1 MTIRVN
7 RSGRSAYEE
16 FATEGELEGLRNSN
30 FRFGAAGAAGA
41 AGGAGTPEQ
50 AGAAFDV
57 QPPPAPR
64 SLGPDPFS
72 PVLTEAALEE
82 AGLDVE
88 RFKFLVCDPRPGLEE
103 PEPCPICRPN
113 PFAYVPD
120 YRMMG
125 EGETFFDGK
134 DCTQCVVYSFGS
146 PVVDGG
152 VPIEKFERDGKFIK
166 EQKERAVKYA
176 LDLFNKSEFI
186 TVYTYVE
193 KPPRVDKFNILGGAA
208 VGAVAGAA
216 LGGGI
221 PGAVIGA
228 GIGGVADF
236 MIPPKV
242 PGYDLEVREENVVDS
257 LVALAT
263 TEYHV
268 PIQRKART
276 RLLVKIPVEV
286 FDRLPERLVQEPDT
300 EFETKLE
307 VTYEGNQF
315 VPTLRRISKAFN
327 VYHGESKRWAT
338 YEGGRFVT
346 ATSFAESSNNS
357 DTRERVYLN
366 LEKEADQIDSF
377 REAVKDWITRK
388 EIGMSFS
395 PLRPNRVPEKITFKF
410 KKKNN
415 NPEEIELRQVVF
427 NKPGCEDITIG
438 KNGRYKGLFRELN
451 ATIKRIDSRTLYYI
465 GSGPEIDVD
474 LTARTPT
481 PWLQVV
487 TDYTYP
493 PLEVLYGSNG
503 NTIYDQNRIDKC
515 LVKNTSVDEDFD
527 QLMSGIEDIVLGA
540 PDAFLQAFS
549 QGSAPVSCNKE
560 EDALEKAGQAFA
572 TTPERASQILNAS
585 IAEAKRK
592 LAIDD
597 PYLAIVLDEIGAA
610 AKAARSNTNQFFSE
624 DGFSEL
630 GGLNNESFGIENTP
644 KNKREIR
651 RGFRDYYRDNQ
662 KGFMA
667 RVNDRLGWCGWLAL
681 IKAAADC
688 VAKGLGEES
697 STKALAKAAFGAM
710 DDNYLGRSFLGLPP
724 EEQRRIADRIEAE
737 LGDVPAPWD
746 IGYQA
751 GNYSGGTFSLRERKL
766 ANQIADGTLQPG
778 TADYEE
784 AVAELNSTGFNALP
798 TAEQLRQAEAID
810 NGEITGFEAERIGE
824 ELAATGF
831 FEFSVIELEGE
842 KIYAIVRT
850 TDSEQDLLQRLREF
864 NKNFV
869 FDSESVGGFGLDSE
883 GEPAFNQQNPSQG
896 SGGTY
901 GEALGD
907 IQKEITDAYRRVIL
921 DTVGADSLLQ
931 TMNRIPGAPIV
942 ARLLKN
948 SPCKINSPIK
958 ANPRLDNFLSTLELD
973 ICQWD
978 ADLTLPSFSK
988 GAGIVAFLQD
998 LTTRLLLALV
1008 NAIIDTALAI
1018 FAQILKFI
1026 LDKLLSLACET
1037 LGALG
1042 ANLAGLASGNNQFL
1056 NLLRENLCPEATE
1069 EDLLESLQKLFSVLG
1084 GDNYPCLQELSNQE
1098 MANFIEDMSLML
1110 TQGQLLQLLAG
1121 EANDETIRLAL
1132 EVAATSN
1139 SPCIRDVF
1147 SDPGSIQNFFPALGT
1162 FIPDL
1167 DRLRDVIGTTPAALQ
1182 PIYPCAPEVLTRI
1195 DDLRC
1200 DLLGQKGL
1208 TKRQCREELDKLKDQ
1223 AVQDLQDLLDLLQN
1237 GPMSNFPPLNSEP
1250 GCPPNGFL
1258 PAVDPFLADANS
1270 QVTNV
1275 LFDRVEEAHLR
1286 DLMGNIN
1293 FFTGHGGVLNAVLS
1307 DTMGRPFKKHNFVI
1321 RNFGSPLAEDIGFF
1335 ETYSDNAI
1343 RAPGSTGKGTPID
1356 IYGNQLTDE
1365 ELGNFANYSRGG
1377 YPPTVGAWLAQN
1389 YRTFEPEFKTVN
1401 IPGGYDSIDEAL
1413 RELEKIEKKNRER
1426 IKARKKYLR
1435 LWIDEFNFDRRTTW
1449 PQKYQRAA
1457 DELLVGAEREIFGP
1471 DPTKETIGHKVH
1483 SPEERT
1489 FKALNGK
1496 NISVAGVLS
1505 GNKKPKNWDKDLQ
1518 RKLKDIRIEGKR
1530 FDPEEHDSFVEAFGK
1545 KSRLLQPPDTSS
1557 ADVRLKYESFPV
1569 ENNKGE
1575 NLGSPYAVSVEYDY
1589 NLFDEDGELIKDNV
1603 YNLKVVEEIRSV
1615 KGDPL
1620 KKNEIKKV
1628 GPDLPPES
1636 ILGDEYSFTS
1646 YDLKIRGADDQDV
1659 VRLLESLDISNDIPD
1674 SYQIEYL
1681 FRYFESIYRE
1691 ATDST
1696 DRRIREVSSEVGLR
1710 RYFKGPKSPD
1720 EKINVFDSINSGF
1733 LQRLSYLISTGETG
1747 KGNKGQKAPDDYDV
1761 GRKKEN
1767 QNKDRRNK
1775 IDLNQF
1781 SKAFKFGYD
1790 PYKQPKI
1797 QYMDAEKY
1805 GGLLGKRD
1813 PKNAPRPFYVQ
1824 ARQYSGWMDIAD
1836 ALVPELDGC
1845 EPSSRPIFEL
1855 SDVKE
1860 VVDNFTNTVPRDER
1874 LQGDPLCAVEAP
1886 FDRILAPEDAG
1897 RMEGAIRAI
1906 IRIYALD
1913 VFLRAAP
1920 IFTAFEIND
1929 VNYDNLLESF
1939 IAERM
1944 RQGLYED
1951 GVRRSNATDEEY
1963 YFRFIEQVVNN
1974 TVRKIDAGMLTRESE
1989 PGAADGDFNAAEEEA
2004 LNKIIQTVNGY
2015 YREFAGQPEVLS
2027 DVAIKTQDAFKRL
2040 FSTPASSKV
2049 IQIGS
2054 GSSRFSKVQA
2064 KAAKKLAFEQTLREN
2079 EADAL
2084 VLLGPYIREELEA
2097 LKSKFVSTL
2106 PALVTNVDHL
2116 FCVNNEWIR
2125 GSVFEGGPFDVQSDP
2140 RDGTTHNIQKL
2151 KTNGE
2156 LRPKLFNPNFKRSQP
2171 DTEWPFVLEKYI
2183 KIEDKSRRVKGVSK
2197 RAENLYNVVNIKDWD
2212 RYVKEK
2218 KAEGLKGDISE
2229 FWGEPTPSGETEF
2242 IENHNHTYEID
2253 FKGNGRTSVHTD
2265 ALGNTHYHEIVNGEV
2280 QRSRLNT
2287 EDNGHVHNIPVE
2299 GWKFGLRICYMPTR
2313 ASHGPFVEMNR
2324 ELITQEQIMNNKAFR
2339 VTSKSGNKRVLIP
2352 IASAELPIPD
2362 QEFTNFDPN
2371 SYDVYCLIEELV
2383 KTPEYKTLFK
2393 YIFPIPR
2400 YTSLLAVHSTMS
2412 FFDAI
2417 GNSGYPSEGGDMW
2430 EVAGGRKGKKFRKW
2444 VRGPQAFKDS
2454 RQKAKILFTSLYE
2467 SAQAIDFD
2475 AGNPTDPARGPD
2487 SIRELIKPKVNFEDG
2502 LRWWERGRLL
2512 SRPFNKD
2519 GEECE

>member
-16 FATEGELEGLRNSN
+16 FATEGELEELRNSN
-30 FRFGAAGAAGA
+30 FSFGQAGPAID
-41 AGGAGTPEQ
+41 Q
-50 AGAAFDV
+50 AGAALDV

-72 PVLTEAALEE
+72 PVLTEAALAE

-103 PEPCPICRPN
+103 PDPCPICRPN

-134 DCTQCVVYSFGS
+134 DCTQCIVYTFDS
-146 PVVDGG
+146 PAVEGG
-152 VPIEKFERDGKFIK
+152 VPIEKFERDGKFIN

-186 TVYTYVE
+186 TVYTYIE

-208 VGAVAGAA
+208 VGAVVGSA
-216 LGGGI
+216 GGI

-228 GIGGVADF
+228 GIGGVLDY

-242 PGYDLEVREENVVDS
+242 PGYDLETREENVVDS

-268 PIQRKART
+268 PIQRKSRT
-276 RLLVKIPVEV
+276 RLLIKIPVEV

-307 VTYEGNQF
+307 VTYQGNQF

-366 LEKEADQIDSF
+366 LEKEADQIDIF
-377 REAVKDWITRK
+377 RDAVKDWITRK

-410 KKKNN
+410 KKKDN

-427 NKPGCEDITIG
+427 NKPGCEDVTIG

-451 ATIKRIDSRTLYYI
+451 ASIKRIDSRTLYYI
-465 GSGPEIDVD
+465 GSGPEIDTD

-527 QLMSGIEDIVLGA
+527 QLMSGIEDTVLGA
-540 PDAFLQAFS
+540 PDAFLEAFS
-549 QGSAPVSCNKE
+549 RGDDPLSCNTE
-560 EDALEKAGQAFA
+560 GNALEKAGQAFA

-592 LAIDD
+592 VAVDD

-610 AKAARSNTNQFFSE
+610 AKAARSSTNQFFSE
-624 DGFSEL
+624 DAVDL
-630 GGLNNESFGIENTP
+630 GDGVTVSNDSGLENTP
-644 KNKREIR
+644 KNRRETR
-651 RGFRDYYRDNQ
+651 KAFRDYYRDNQ

-667 RVNDRLGWCGWLAL
+667 RVNDRIGWCGWLAL

-724 EEQRRIADRIEAE
+724 EEQQRIADRIQSE

-751 GNYSGGTFSLRERKL
+751 GNYAGGSFSLRERKL

-778 TADYEE
+778 TTEYEE

-798 TAEQLRQAEAID
+798 TAEQLKQAEAID
-810 NGEITGFEAERIGE
+810 SGEITGFEAERIGE

-831 FEFSVIELEGE
+831 FEFGVLEFEGE
-842 KIYAIVRT
+842 KIYSIVRT
-850 TDSEQDLLQRLREF
+850 TDSEQELLQRLREF
-864 NKNFV
+864 NQNFV

-883 GEPAFNQQNPSQG
+883 GELAFNQRNSSQG

-907 IQKEITDAYRRVIL
+907 VQKEITDAYRRVIL

-958 ANPRLDNFLSTLELD
+958 ANPRLDNFLNTLEFD

-978 ADLTLPSFSK
+978 VDLTLPVFST
-988 GAGIVAFLQD
+988 GPLAIGAFLQD

-1008 NAIIDTALAI
+1008 NTIIDTALAI

-1069 EDLLESLQKLFSVLG
+1069 EDLLESLKKLFSVLG

-1121 EANDETIRLAL
+1121 EANEETIRLAL

-1270 QVTNV
+1270 QITGI
-1275 LFDRVEEAHLR
+1275 LFDKVEEAHLR

-1293 FFTGHGGVLNAVLS
+1293 FATGHGGVLNAVLS
-1307 DTMGRPFKKHNFVI
+1307 DTMGRTFKKHNYVI
-1321 RNFGSPLAEDIGFF
+1321 RHFGAPLAEDLGFF
-1335 ETYSDNAI
+1335 ETYSDSAI
-1343 RAPGSTGKGTPID
+1343 REPGSTGKGKPID
-1356 IYGNQLTDE
+1356 IYGNQLTDDE
-1365 ELGNFANYSRGG
+1365 IGNFANYSRGG

-1401 IPGGYDSIDEAL
+1401 IPGGYDSVDEAL
-1413 RELEKIEKKNRER
+1413 RELEKTEKKNRER

-1435 LWIDEFNFDRRTTW
+1435 LWIDEFNFDRRKTW
-1449 PQKYQRAA
+1449 PEKYQRAA
-1457 DELLVGAEREIFGP
+1457 DDLLVGAEREIFGP
-1471 DPTKETIGHKVH
+1471 DPTKETMKHEVN
-1483 SPEERT
+1483 SPEQRA
-1489 FKALNGK
+1489 FNALNGK
-1496 NISVAGVLS
+1496 NISVAGVLT
-1505 GNKKPKNWDKDLQ
+1505 GNKVPKKWDDDLK
-1518 RKLKDIRIEGKR
+1518 RKLRDIKIEGKR
-1530 FDPEEHDSFVEAFGK
+1530 FDPEEHKSFVDAFGK
-1545 KSRLLQPPDTSS
+1545 KARLIPLPDTSS

-1569 ENNKGE
+1569 QNNKGE
-1575 NLGSPYAVSVEYDY
+1575 DLGSPYSVSVEYDY

-1603 YNLKVVEEIRSV
+1603 YNLKVVEEIRSI

-1646 YDLKIRGADDQDV
+1646 YNLKIRGTDDQDV
-1659 VRLLESLDISNDIPD
+1659 VRLLETLDASNDIPD
-1674 SYQIEYL
+1674 SYQVEYL

-1696 DRRIREVSSEVGLR
+1696 DRRIREVSSEAGLR

-1733 LQRLSYLISTGETG
+1733 LQRLSYLISTGQTG
-1747 KGNKGQKAPDDYDV
+1747 KGNKGQKAPEDYDV
-1761 GRKKEN
+1761 GRRKEN
-1767 QNKDRRNK
+1767 QNEDRRNK

-1797 QYMDAEKY
+1797 TYMDAEKY

-1813 PKNAPRPFYVQ
+1813 PKNAPKPFYVE
-1824 ARQYSGWMDIAD
+1824 ARRYDGWMDIAD
-1836 ALVPELDGC
+1836 ALIPELDGC
-1845 EPSSRPIFEL
+1845 EPSSKPIFEL

-1860 VVDNFTNTVPRDER
+1860 IVDNFTNTVPRDER
-1874 LQGDPLCAVEAP
+1874 LQGDPLCVVEAP

-1897 RMEGAIRAI
+1897 RIEGAIRAI

-1913 VFLRAAP
+1913 VFLRAVP
-1920 IFTAFEIND
+1920 VLTAFEVNS

-1963 YFRFIEQVVNN
+1963 YFRFIEQVANN
-1974 TVRKIDAGMLTRESE
+1974 TVRKIDAGLLTRESE

-2004 LNKIIQTVNGY
+2004 LNRIIKTVNGY
-2015 YREFAGQPEVLS
+2015 YRQFAGQPETLS

-2049 IQIGS
+2049 IQVGS

-2064 KAAKKLAFEQTLREN
+2064 KAAKRLAFEQTLREN

-2097 LKSKFVSTL
+2097 LKTKFVGTL

-2156 LRPKLFNPNFKRSQP
+2156 LRPKQFNPNFKRSQP

-2183 KIEDKSRRVKGVSK
+2183 KIEDKSRRVQGVSK

-2218 KAEGLKGDISE
+2218 KAEGLRGDISE

-2280 QRSRLNT
+2280 QRSRLNAQ
-2287 EDNGHVHNIPVE
+2287 DNGHVHNIPVE
-2299 GWKFGLRICYMPTR
+2299 GWKFGLRICYMPTK

-2324 ELITQEQIMNNKAFR
+2324 ELITQEQIMNNKAFS
-2339 VTSKSGNKRVLIP
+2339 VTGKEGNNRVLIP

-2475 AGNPTDPARGPD
+2475 AGNPTDPVRGPD
-2487 SIRELIKPKVNFEDG
+2487 SIRELIRPKVNFEDG

>member
-1 MTIRVN
+1 MTVRVN
-7 RSGRSAYEE
+7 RNGRSAYEE
-16 FATEGELEGLRNSN
+16 FATEGELEDLRNSN
-30 FRFGAAGAAGA
+30 FSFGQAGPAID
-41 AGGAGTPEQ
+41 Q
-50 AGAAFDV
+50 AGAALDA
-57 QPPPAPR
+57 QSPPAPR

-72 PVLTEAALEE
+72 PVLNEAALEE

-103 PEPCPICRPN
+103 PDPCPICRPN

-134 DCTQCVVYSFGS
+134 DCTQCVVYSFSS
-146 PVVDGG
+146 PAIDGG

-186 TVYTYVE
+186 TIYSYKE
-193 KPPRVDKFNILGGAA
+193 KPPKVDKFNIAGGVVAGGTA
-208 VGAVAGAA
+208 GAVV
-216 LGGGI
+216 GGI

-228 GIGGVADF
+228 TIGGVLDF

-366 LEKEADQIDSF
+366 LEKEADQIDRF

-410 KKKNN
+410 KKKDN

-427 NKPGCEDITIG
+427 NKPGCEDVTIG

-451 ATIKRIDSRTLYYI
+451 ATMKRIDSRTLYYI

-481 PWLQVV
+481 PWLQVA

-515 LVKNTSVDEDFD
+515 LVKNTSVDKDFD
-527 QLMSGIEDIVLGA
+527 QLMCEIENTVLGA

-549 QGSAPVSCNKE
+549 QGADPQSCNKE
-560 EDALEKAGQAFA
+560 EDALKKAGQAFA
-572 TTPERASQILNAS
+572 TTPERASQIFAAS
-585 IAEAKRK
+585 AAEAKRK
-592 LAIDD
+592 IAVDD

-624 DGFSEL
+624 EGFSEL
-630 GGLNNESFGIENTP
+630 GGLNNESLNIENTP
-644 KNKREIR
+644 KNRREVR
-651 RGFRDYYRDNQ
+651 KDFRDYYRDNQ

-667 RVNDRLGWCGWLAL
+667 RVNDRIGWCGWLAL

-724 EEQRRIADRIEAE
+724 EEQQRIADKIEAE

-751 GNYSGGTFSLRERKL
+751 GNYAGGTFSLRERKL

-778 TADYEE
+778 TAEYEQ
-784 AVAELNSTGFNALP
+784 AIAELDSTGFDIIAPPELVD
-798 TAEQLRQAEAID
+798 L
-810 NGEITGFEAERIGE
+810 AERLNAGDLGE
-824 ELAATGF
+824 TSFDAYSQLLLSGF
-831 FEFSVIELEGE
+831 YVTAPNANPAVDLFRVQQAGQESQQE
-842 KIYAIVRT
+842 
-850 TDSEQDLLQRLREF
+850 LLQRLRKF
-864 NKNFV
+864 NRNFV

-883 GEPAFNQQNPSQG
+883 GELAFNQGESPPG

-901 GEALGD
+901 GEALGN

-942 ARLLKN
+942 ARILKN

-958 ANPRLDNFLSTLELD
+958 ANPRLDNFLNTLEFD

-978 ADLTLPSFSK
+978 VDLTLPVFST
-988 GAGIVAFLQD
+988 GPLAIGAFLQD
-998 LTTRLLLALV
+998 LTTRLLLALT

-1037 LGALG
+1037 LGSLG

-1121 EANDETIRLAL
+1121 EANEETIRLAL

-1139 SPCIRDVF
+1139 SPCIREVF

-1223 AVQDLQDLLDLLQN
+1223 ALQDLQDLLDLLQN

-1258 PAVDPFLADANS
+1258 PATDPFLADANS

-1286 DLMGNIN
+1286 DLMGNID
-1293 FFTGHGGVLNAVLS
+1293 FFTGHGGVLNAALS
-1307 DTMGRPFKKHNFVI
+1307 DTMGRPFKKHNFMI
-1321 RNFGSPLAEDIGFF
+1321 RNFGAPLANDLGFF
-1335 ETYSDNAI
+1335 ETFSDNAI
-1343 RAPGSTGKGTPID
+1343 REPGKESRNKGPIID
-1356 IYGNQLTDE
+1356 IYGNDLNNDDVS
-1365 ELGNFANYSRGG
+1365 NISNYSRGG

-1401 IPGGYDSIDEAL
+1401 VPGGYDSIDEAL
-1413 RELEKIEKKNRER
+1413 KELEKTEKKNRER

-1435 LWIDEFNFDRRTTW
+1435 LWIDEFNFDTRNTW
-1449 PQKYQRAA
+1449 TEKYQRAA
-1457 DELLVGAEREIFGP
+1457 DDLLVGAEREIFGP
-1471 DPTKETIGHKVH
+1471 DPTKETMKHKVN
-1483 SPEERT
+1483 SPEQRT
-1489 FKALNGK
+1489 FNALNGK

-1505 GNKKPKNWDKDLQ
+1505 GNRVPKRWGDSVKKRL
-1518 RKLKDIRIEGKR
+1518 RDIKIDGKR
-1530 FDPEEHDSFVEAFGK
+1530 FDPEEHKSFVDAFGK
-1545 KSRLLQPPDTSS
+1545 KARLLQPPDTSS

-1569 ENNKGE
+1569 ENNRGDD
-1575 NLGSPYAVSVEYDY
+1575 LGSPYSVSVEYDY
-1589 NLFDEDGELIKDNV
+1589 NLFDEDGELINENI
-1603 YNLKVVEEIRSV
+1603 YNLKVVEEITNI

-1620 KKNEIKKV
+1620 SNSDIKKL

-1636 ILGDEYSFTS
+1636 IVGDEPGYSFTS
-1646 YDLKIRGADDQDV
+1646 YDLKIQGTDDQDV
-1659 VRLLESLDISNDIPD
+1659 VGLLGSLGVSSDIPD

-1681 FRYFESIYRE
+1681 FRYFENIYRE

-1696 DRRIREVSSEVGLR
+1696 DRRVREISSEAGLR

-1733 LQRLSYLISTGETG
+1733 LQRISYLVSTGETG
-1747 KGNKGQKAPDDYDV
+1747 KGNKGQKAPDDYDIGKIGAKKNDERRKQV
-1761 GRKKEN
+1761 GL
-1767 QNKDRRNK
+1767 D
-1775 IDLNQF
+1775 QF

-1790 PYKQPKI
+1790 PYKQPKVV
-1797 QYMDAEKY
+1797 YMDAEKY

-1824 ARQYSGWMDIAD
+1824 TRRYDGWMDIAE

-1845 EPSSRPIFEL
+1845 EPASKPIFEL
-1855 SDVKE
+1855 SDIKE
-1860 VVDNFTNTVPRDER
+1860 AVDNFTNQVPRDDR

-1913 VFLRAAP
+1913 VFLRAVP
-1920 IFTAFEIND
+1920 IFTAFEINGA
-1929 VNYDNLLESF
+1929 NYDNLLESF

-1944 RQGLYED
+1944 RQGLYQD

-1963 YFRFIEQVVNN
+1963 YFRFIEQTVNN
-1974 TVRKIDAGMLTRESE
+1974 TVRKIDAGLLTRESA
-1989 PGAADGDFNAAEEEA
+1989 PGAADGDFNAAEEDA

-2049 IQIGS
+2049 IQVGS
-2054 GSSRFSKVQA
+2054 GSSKFSKVQA

-2097 LKSKFVSTL
+2097 LKNKFVSTL

-2140 RDGTTHNIQKL
+2140 GDGSTHNIQKL

-2156 LRPKLFNPNFKRSQP
+2156 LRPKQNNPNFKRSQP

-2183 KIEDKSRRVKGVSK
+2183 KIEDKSRRVPGASK
-2197 RAENLYNVVNIKDWD
+2197 RAENLYNVVNIQDWD

-2229 FWGEPTPSGETEF
+2229 FWGEPTPAGETEF

-2265 ALGNTHYHEIVNGEV
+2265 ALGNTHYHEIIEGEV
-2280 QRSRLNT
+2280 QRSKLNPQ
-2287 EDNGHVHNIPVE
+2287 DNGHVHNIPVE
-2299 GWKFGLRICYMPTR
+2299 GWKFGLRICYMPTK

-2324 ELITQEQIMNNKAFR
+2324 ELMTQEQIMNNKAFS
-2339 VTSKSGNKRVLIP
+2339 VTEKDGNNRVLIP

-2362 QEFTNFDPN
+2362 QEFTNFSPS

-2383 KTPEYKTLFK
+2383 KTAEYKTLFK

-2430 EVAGGRKGKKFRKW
+2430 EVAGGRKNKKFRKW

-2467 SAQAIDFD
+2467 SSQAIDFD
-2475 AGNPTDPARGPD
+2475 TSNPTDPVSGPD
-2487 SIRELIKPKVNFEDG
+2487 SIRELIRPKVNFEDG

>member
-7 RSGRSAYEE
+7 RNGRSAYEE
-16 FATEGELEGLRNSN
+16 FATEGELEELRNSN
-30 FRFGAAGAAGA
+30 FSFGQAGPAID
-41 AGGAGTPEQ
+41 Q
-50 AGAAFDV
+50 AGAALDV
-57 QPPPAPR
+57 QPTPAPR

-88 RFKFLVCDPRPGLEE
+88 RFKFLICDPRPGLEE
-103 PEPCPICRPN
+103 PDPCPVCRPN

-134 DCTQCVVYSFGS
+134 DCTQCIVYTFDS
-146 PVVDGG
+146 PAVEGG
-152 VPIEKFERDGKFIK
+152 VPIEKFQRDGKFIK

-242 PGYDLEVREENVVDS
+242 PGYDLNVREENVVDS
-257 LVALAT
+257 LTALAT
-263 TEYHV
+263 TEFHV
-268 PIQRKART
+268 PIQRKSRT
-276 RLLVKIPVEV
+276 RLLIKIPVEV

-307 VTYEGNQF
+307 VTYQGRDFN
-315 VPTLRRISKAFN
+315 PTLKRIIKAFN

-338 YEGGRFVT
+338 FEGGRFVE
-346 ATSFAESSNNS
+346 ATTFQESSNNS
-357 DTRERVYLN
+357 DTRKRVYLD
-366 LEKEADQIDSF
+366 LEEEADEIGLF
-377 REAVKDWITRK
+377 RDAVNAWVTSPD
-388 EIGMSFS
+388 IGMSFS
-395 PLRPNRVPEKITFKF
+395 PFRPNRIPEKITFKF
-410 KKKNN
+410 KKKDN
-415 NPEEIELRQVVF
+415 NPEQIELRQVIL
-427 NKPGCEDITIG
+427 NKPGCEDIVFG
-438 KNGRYKGLFRELN
+438 KNGRYKRIFKNLENSLKG
-451 ATIKRIDSRTLYYI
+451 IDSRTLYYI

-474 LTARTPT
+474 LTARNPT

-515 LVKNTSVDEDFD
+515 FVKNTSVDKDFD
-527 QLMSGIEDIVLGA
+527 ELMSGIENVVLGA
-540 PDAFLQAFS
+540 PDLFVETFAKGAN
-549 QGSAPVSCNKE
+549 PESCNKE
-560 EDALEKAGQAFA
+560 EDAKFKASQAFA
-572 TTPERASQILNAS
+572 TGAERASEMLNATL
-585 IAEAKRK
+585 AEAKRK
-592 LAIDD
+592 IALKD
-597 PYLAIVLDEIGAA
+597 PYLDIVIDEIVYGFTVGAY
-610 AKAARSNTNQFFSE
+610 ARQETRDLVNSAP
-624 DGFSEL
+624 GFKGSKYD
-630 GGLNNESFGIENTP
+630 IP
-644 KNKREIR
+644 KNRAMMRRDFRQLRRTRDKQKR
-651 RGFRDYYRDNQ
+651 
-662 KGFMA
+662 FMQ
-667 RVNDRLGWCGWLAL
+667 RINDRLGWCGWLAL
-681 IKAAADC
+681 IKSAADC

-697 STKALAKAAFGAM
+697 STKALAKAAFGSM
-710 DDNYLGRSFLGLPP
+710 GDNFLGRSFLGLPP
-724 EEQRRIADRIEAE
+724 EEQQRIVDRIQSE
-737 LGDVPAPWD
+737 LGDIPAPWD
-746 IGYQA
+746 VGYQA
-751 GNYSGGTFSLRERKL
+751 GNYSGGAFGLRERKL
-766 ANQIADGTLQPG
+766 ANKIADGTLRPDAPLDDG
-778 TADYEE
+778 TTYED
-784 AVAELNSTGFNALP
+784 AVAELDSTGFDIVAPPELVD
-798 TAEQLRQAEAID
+798 L
-810 NGEITGFEAERIGE
+810 AERLNAGDLGE
-824 ELAATGF
+824 NSSPTNFDAYSQLLSSGFYATAPNANPAVGF
-831 FEFSVIELEGE
+831 
-842 KIYAIVRT
+842 YAVQQT
-850 TDSEQDLLQRLREF
+850 SESEQELLQRLKEF

-883 GEPAFNQQNPSQG
+883 GELAFNQGESPPG
-896 SGGTY
+896 AGGTY

-907 IQKEITDAYRRVIL
+907 IQKEITDAYRRVML
-921 DTVGADSLLQ
+921 DMVGADTLLE
-931 TMNRIPGAPIV
+931 TMNKIPGAPIV
-942 ARLLKN
+942 ARLFKN

-958 ANPRLDNFLSTLELD
+958 ANPRLDNFLNTLEFD
-973 ICQWD
+973 ICEWD
-978 ADLTLPSFSK
+978 TNLTLPVLSS
-988 GAGIVAFLQD
+988 AFKLLFLDIKQ
-998 LTTRLLLALV
+998 RLREAFYEM
-1008 NAIIDTALAI
+1008 IIGTALAI

-1056 NLLRENLCPEATE
+1056 NLLRENLCPDATE
-1069 EDLLESLQKLFSVLG
+1069 EELLDSLKKLFSVLG
-1084 GDNYPCLQELSNQE
+1084 ADNYPCLQELSNQE

-1121 EANDETIRLAL
+1121 EANQETIQLAL

-1258 PAVDPFLADANS
+1258 PAVDPFLADANAE
-1270 QVTNV
+1270 VTAI
-1275 LFDRVEEAHLR
+1275 LFDKVEEAHLR

-1307 DTMGRPFKKHNFVI
+1307 DTMGRPFKKHNFMI

-1343 RAPGSTGKGTPID
+1343 REPGSTGKGKPID
-1356 IYGNQLTDE
+1356 IYGNQLTND

-1413 RELEKIEKKNRER
+1413 RELEKTEKKNRER
-1426 IKARKKYLR
+1426 IRARKKYLR
-1435 LWIDEFNFDRRTTW
+1435 LWIDEFNFDRRKTW
-1449 PQKYQRAA
+1449 PEKYQRAA
-1457 DELLVGAEREIFGP
+1457 DDLLVGAEREIFGP
-1471 DPTKETIGHKVH
+1471 DPTKETMKHKVN
-1483 SPEERT
+1483 SPEQRT
-1489 FKALNGK
+1489 FNALNGK

-1505 GNKKPKNWDKDLQ
+1505 GNKVPKKWDDDLK
-1518 RKLKDIRIEGKR
+1518 RKLRDIKIDGKR
-1530 FDPEEHDSFVEAFGK
+1530 FDPEEHKSFVDAFGK
-1545 KSRLLQPPDTSS
+1545 KARLLQPPDTSS
-1557 ADVRLKYESFPV
+1557 ADVRLKYESFQV
-1569 ENNKGE
+1569 ENNKGDD
-1575 NLGSPYAVSVEYDY
+1575 LGSPYSVSVEYDY
-1589 NLFDEDGELIKDNV
+1589 NLFDEEGELINENV
-1603 YNLKVVEEIRSV
+1603 YNLKVVEEIRFI
-1615 KGDPL
+1615 KKDPL

-1646 YDLKIRGADDQDV
+1646 YDLKIRGTDDQDV
-1659 VRLLESLDISNDIPD
+1659 VRLLESLDVSSDIPD

-1696 DRRIREVSSEVGLR
+1696 DRRIREVSSEAGLR

-1733 LQRLSYLISTGETG
+1733 LQRLSYLISTGQTG
-1747 KGNKGQKAPDDYDV
+1747 KGNKGQKAPEDYDV

-1767 QNKDRRNK
+1767 QNEDRRNK

-1813 PKNAPRPFYVQ
+1813 PENAPRPFYVQ
-1824 ARQYSGWMDIAD
+1824 ARQYDGWVDISD
-1836 ALVPELDGC
+1836 ALVPEVDGC
-1845 EPSSRPIFEL
+1845 EPARKPIFEL
-1855 SDVKE
+1855 SDIKDIVN
-1860 VVDNFTNTVPRDER
+1860 DLTNTIPRDER

-1886 FDRILAPEDAG
+1886 FDRILAPDDVG
-1897 RMEGAIRAI
+1897 RIEGAIRAI

-1913 VFLRAAP
+1913 VFLRATP

-1939 IAERM
+1939 ITERM

-2004 LNKIIQTVNGY
+2004 LNKIIKTVNGY

-2027 DVAIKTQDAFKRL
+2027 DAAIKAQDVFKRV
-2040 FSTPASSKV
+2040 FSTPASSRV
-2049 IQIGS
+2049 IQAGS

-2156 LRPKLFNPNFKRSQP
+2156 LRPKQFNPNFKRSQP

-2183 KIEDKSRRVKGVSK
+2183 KIEDKSRRVQGVSK

-2280 QRSRLNT
+2280 QRSRLNAQ
-2287 EDNGHVHNIPVE
+2287 DNGHVHNIPVE
-2299 GWKFGLRICYMPTR
+2299 GWKFGLRICYMPTK

-2324 ELITQEQIMNNKAFR
+2324 ELITQEQIMNNKAFS
-2339 VTSKSGNKRVLIP
+2339 VTGKEGNNRVLIP

-2475 AGNPTDPARGPD
+2475 TSNATDPVSGPD
-2487 SIRELIKPKVNFEDG
+2487 SIRELIRPKVNFEDG